1 MPGKYSLRLSEPSS
15 LTVVTTTSLYKPV
28 SKDALK
34 EHNFLNKAQNKMVN
48 QQDSPNYM
56 YMLGF

>member
-15 LTVVTTTSLYKPV
+15 LTVVMYMYVMYVGYPYKPV

-34 EHNFLNKAQNKMVN
+34 EHNFFK
-48 QQDSPNYM
+48 
-56 YMLGF
+56 

>member
-15 LTVVTTTSLYKPV
+15 LTVVMYMYVMYVGYPYKPV

-34 EHNFLNKAQNKMVN
+34 EHNSKAQNKMVN

-56 YMLGF
+56 